1 MTVARGFVS
10 VAAVLLFIVTRT
22 AMAAQYE
29 TLLSQSQAEQERIL
43 QTIINSAGYPCSK
56 VTLMLFNGVDDD
68 SAGYWAA
75 ACSDGGNWQVQV
87 KNNSRGTTSVT
98 PCALLKRL
106 NVECWQK
113 F

>member
-1 MTVARGFVS
+1 MNVARGFVL
-10 VAAVLLFIVTRT
+10 VAAVLLAIVART

-43 QTIINSAGYPCSK
+43 QTVINSAGYPCPK
-56 VTLMLFNGVDDD
+56 VTLTLFKGIDDD

-87 KNNSRGTTSVT
+87 KNNSGGTTSVM

-106 NVECWQK
+106 NIECWQK

>member
-1 MTVARGFVS
+1 MNVARGFVLA
-10 VAAVLLFIVTRT
+10 AAVVLVIVAST
-22 AMAAQYE
+22 ATAAQYE
-29 TLLSQSQAEQERIL
+29 TLLSQSQAEQKRIL
-43 QTIINSAGYPCSK
+43 QTIINSAGYPCPK
-56 VTLMLFNGVDDD
+56 VTLTLLNGVDDD

-87 KNNSRGTTSVT
+87 KNDSGGTTSVT